1 MQILVKNTLFLSS
14 FSCFEQ
20 VATNAIDPHH
30 NRILAKSRRTAER
43 PTVHLKIYEYYDS
56 PNIKTNDTL
65 S

>member
-1 MQILVKNTLFLSS
+1 MGFRFWSKLPDADFSQKYAFS
-14 FSCFEQ
+14 FQFF
-20 VATNAIDPHH
+20 